1 MGFVAVIGFLV
12 GVLIRLIPSNFTKR
26 PILKTVELHSPTAS
40 FIVYI
45 LAFYSGQRYNFPKDK
60 QHVTSILNTPYITLL
75 ILYFYPPHPK
85 LDFDIPMTKVTRL
98 LIFEKGVSRIY
109 HFRTSIPERCRHRLP
124 QIPYQQPRNA
134 QTHFHP
140 SVPQKQG
147 ISKAR

>member
-1 MGFVAVIGFLV
+1 MVFVAVIGFLV
-12 GVLIRLIPSNFTKR
+12 GVLIRLIPRNFTKR
-26 PILKTVELHSPTAS
+26 PILKNGRTSQPHR
-40 FIVYI
+40 FIYSLI

-60 QHVTSILNTPYITLL
+60 QHVTSILNTPYIALL
-75 ILYFYPPHPK
+75 ILYFYPNPK

-109 HFRTSIPERCRHRLP
+109 HFRTSIPERCWHRLP

-140 SVPQKQG
+140 SVPQKLG